1 MSQLYL
7 KQDDDFHEEYDEDWG
22 FYIDLDEKNK
32 QLYQVQNKI
41 NINMHSD
48 CFSKSNQSPTINYEK
63 YDNDNEDK
71 YKLSI
76 PQKRFIGFLFLGTS
90 LLCISSC
97 VAATIVFVVL

>member
-7 KQDDDFHEEYDEDWG
+7 KQDDDFNEEYDEDWG

-32 QLYQVQNKI
+32 QLHQVPNV
-41 NINMHSD
+41 N
-48 CFSKSNQSPTINYEK
+48 CFSKSNQSPPINYEK

-90 LLCISSC
+90 LLCVSSC
-97 VAATIVFVVL
+97 IAATIVFVVL